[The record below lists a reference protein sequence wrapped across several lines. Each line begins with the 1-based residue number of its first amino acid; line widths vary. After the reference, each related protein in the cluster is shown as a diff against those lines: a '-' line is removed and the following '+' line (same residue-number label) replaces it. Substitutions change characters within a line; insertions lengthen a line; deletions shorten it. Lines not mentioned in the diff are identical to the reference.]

1 MIFMTYLD
9 IFQWKNWNT
18 EPAVWKVD
26 RLCIKVY
33 LKPYTAELVTDTTR
47 PLEFYM

>member
-9 IFQWKNWNT
+9 IFQGKNWNT

-33 LKPYTAELVTDTTR
+33 LTLQDELVTDKTT
-47 PLEFYM
+47 PLEFYV